1 MKISRPVVS
10 EESSLASKCMKV
22 HESAYNFGHLGEGL
36 LLLHQDGKH
45 LLILP
50 DQENQP
56 FYPKEELFE
65 KTKVLASKDK
75 LQDKAMEKP
84 ADISVILDINNAQDV
99 ILAQKDDLCASPF
112 KCDQCDFSTKIS

>member
-1 MKISRPVVS
+1 MSRPVVS
-10 EESSLASKCMKV
+10 EESSLASKCMNV
-22 HESAYNFGHLGEGL
+22 HESAYNFGQPGEGL
-36 LLLHQDGKH
+36 LLLHQEGKH

-56 FYPKEELFE
+56 FYLKEELFE

-99 ILAQKDDLCASPF
+99 ILAQKDDLCASP
-112 KCDQCDFSTKIS
+112 SSPRNAR